1 MVRNRVFQV
10 SSTDLMTHYEFAK
23 LYTKA
28 FSHSDSLITKGKWNF
43 PLLNYIEMSL
53 LEEMRFEMD
62 LSNMESFFSNEST
75 VGFPKREYIYFSSVS
90 LKHASACSAES

>member
-1 MVRNRVFQV
+1 M

-23 LYTKA
+23 LYTKV
-28 FSHSDSLITKGKWNF
+28 FSHTDSLIIKGKWNF

-62 LSNMESFFSNEST
+62 LSNMESFLNIKLPSIQESLNFT
-75 VGFPKREYIYFSSVS
+75 MQRFKLSQSESSKKSKKGGAITYI
-90 LKHASACSAES
+90 